1 MVRETKKLELKP
13 VDDLAEEQAPVIR
26 LGDKE
31 SQQREKPV
39 RLAMPE
45 SAQVSHRLDVPTRD
59 EVESRTH
66 QPGIEELIDR
76 GADTDPDL
84 VEQAWD
90 KNSFHRQNVPWGWF
104 ILFGTLI
111 AAAIIWSLNGV
122 KQADVHAR
130 KIRVVT
136 ESIIGNDAREDREAG
151 DLIAR
156 IEAVT
161 RKFFDT
167 TDVNELSRLVRHPE
181 RVTPLMHA
189 YYGGKA
195 IPAQGIRRTKMLQ
208 PVTLDSCGNFWMET
222 VELANHETRNLLIEV
237 LDSGEPRIDWETLVC
252 YQPMKWDT
260 FASERPASTTLD
272 FRVYAEQDSFFSHE
286 FSDSEVWN
294 CFRLTALDSEETLFG
309 YAKRTDQVSRDILEI
324 LNQSH
329 RPRCSI
335 IVRLSIPE
343 GLQSRR
349 GVVIEKML
357 SPRWLYLDPPDSRS

>member
-1 MVRETKKLELKP
+1 MARETKKLELKP

-31 SQQREKPV
+31 SQPREKPV

-45 SAQVSHRLDVPTRD
+45 SARLSQRLDVPTRD

-76 GADTDPDL
+76 AGTDPDL

-90 KNSFHRQNVPWGWF
+90 KNPLYRQNVPWGWF
-104 ILFGTLI
+104 IIFGTLL
-111 AAAIIWSLNGV
+111 AAAVIWSLNGV
-122 KQADVHAR
+122 KKADGHAK
-130 KIRVVT
+130 KIQVAT
-136 ESIIGNDAREDREAG
+136 ESIVGHDAREDREAG
-151 DLIAR
+151 DLIVR
-156 IEAVT
+156 IDAAT
-161 RKFFDT
+161 RKFFNT

-195 IPAQGIRRTKMLQ
+195 IPAQSIRWTKILQ
-208 PVTLDSCGNFWMET
+208 PVTLGSRGNFWMET
-222 VELANHETRNLLIEV
+222 VELANRETRNLLIEI

-260 FASERPASTTLD
+260 FVTERPENITLD
-272 FRVYAEQDSFFSHE
+272 FRVCAEQDSFFSHE
-286 FSDSEVWN
+286 FSDQNVWN

-309 YAKRTDQVSRDILEI
+309 YARKSEQASRDIFEI
-324 LNQSH
+324 LKLSPGH
-329 RPRCSI
+329 RASI
-335 IVRLSIPE
+335 IIRVNIPK

-357 SPRWLYLDPPDSRS
+357 SPRWLHLDPPDPSS

>member
-1 MVRETKKLELKP
+1 MARETKKLELKP

-45 SAQVSHRLDVPTRD
+45 SAQVSQRLDVPTRD

-76 GADTDPDL
+76 AGIDPDL

-104 ILFGTLI
+104 ILFGTLLT
-111 AAAIIWSLNGV
+111 AAIIWSLNGIQ
-122 KQADVHAR
+122 KADVHAK
-130 KIRVVT
+130 KIQVAT
-136 ESIIGNDAREDREAG
+136 ESIVGNDAREDREAG
-151 DLIAR
+151 DLIVR
-156 IEAVT
+156 IDAAT

-189 YYGGKA
+189 YYGGKM
-195 IPAQGIRRTKMLQ
+195 IPAQGIRRTKILQ
-208 PVTLDSCGNFWMET
+208 PVTLGSRGNFWMET
-222 VELANHETRNLLIEV
+222 VELANNETRNLLIEV

-252 YQPMKWDT
+252 YQPMKWDA

-286 FSDSEVWN
+286 FSDPEVWN

-324 LNQSH
+324 LNLNHGRRS
-329 RPRCSI
+329 SI

-349 GVVIEKML
+349 GVVIEQML
-357 SPRWLYLDPPDSRS
+357 SPRWLHLDPPDPGS